1 MTKVNVI
8 LMLIMINSYTKI
20 SGAQSL
26 DVIDFEMVQQL
37 SKQIGGK
44 LLDIAETV
52 TKRSEVQESFS
63 QAKVV
68 SKNGKKIV
76 EEIAKDLHS
85 LLHLRIEAVK
95 RIALEVQKMPKVSDN
110 ATMYANYTFRNIR
123 KRDKHKK
130 QIDEERDA
138 RNLRLEQMSQE
149 PNYTKKKKPNFDAP
163 VCIKSDIKDL
173 DGDGEDDDDDDE
185 KISTFSEDVDIKSK
199 EAGVFV
205 PLDVYDKDIN
215 ITKIIH
221 RSRSIDKA
229 FEANY
234 KDDPTI
240 GWQYFCNS
248 SGLFRHYPATSW
260 DFYPMNI
267 YDCRMRHWFTNAAT
281 SSKDIIILIEQSGSM
296 VGTRLDIAIDVVRN
310 ILDTLTINDFVNVF
324 SFNDT
329 IRPII
334 ECRNI
339 SDKLIQATSSNIFE
353 LKQALG
359 NIEAEDQTDLA
370 EALNHTFKLLSETR
384 EKGSHCNQ
392 AIMLITDGMEYNE
405 TIQTI
410 FKSNNWD
417 KGNPVRVF
425 SYLIG
430 EMIPEHDYEQVK
442 LMACENR
449 GYYVQI
455 DTKTETREQVLKYLP
470 VMARPLALNRTQN
483 PIIWSAVYAD
493 IMDAYRITN
502 YDWNCKQRDM
512 QRARMVDYLKFYQYY
527 PCIRE
532 DDDDEDPPHR
542 KYVFMT
548 TVAMPAFEQDS
559 KSSSLHGVVGIDVP
573 LYEFERLFQ
582 QFRLG
587 VNGYAFVIDE
597 NGHIFAHPDFR
608 PFFQHELLKPSF
620 NSVDMV
626 EVELIDDSK
635 GVRDYNPELLAMR
648 KSMIDSNSGSNI
660 LPIVQH
666 YDDMR
671 RAMRFNRHY
680 YWKKIDQTPFTVVVT
695 FPGDAQNQIQIPE
708 HEANAM
714 KGSKLLSKYFQGSYR
729 LHPDWIYCR
738 TLKKNFEDIKL
749 GRIDPDDCEMSPEE
763 ELEYYFEKFDKSGWK
778 WKTTRNEKGAYK
790 CDQRLVQA
798 LMYDAKAT
806 VNFPNEPSK
815 KSNDFRTI
823 FKKYKLYS
831 SFISTHSG
839 LLRFKIFEDDE
850 LENKKLSEEFGN
862 SFKNSIDEDW
872 YKHTVEFNRHEKS
885 DKKSFIYSLP
895 FDAQYQ
901 DRPLITVTSTVYAT
915 DGDENAPVAVVGF
928 QFPHEELENLFG
940 DKCAPHVEQ
949 TCYILDP
956 NAYIIADS
964 RREHKGKFFGSV
976 ENKLMKTLWDDNI
989 YKFVTV
995 YDYQGVCYEDRNVE
1009 YELLMNI
1016 VSSATTIFWHPL
1028 KHLWT
1033 TFIALLIS
1041 LKTLIVYAA
1050 RQSYIP
1056 NLMYP
1061 DPQYYYE
1068 DDKSSF
1074 CPYFEDGSF
1083 QRCLAEK
1090 GVTEKDNSTDEYEE
1104 CLKNFTKRH
1113 DKCRDGL
1120 LWSEFIRKRH
1130 LNRTR
1135 PIKCDKFNQVFV
1147 LNLDASNFSRPY
1159 NKCERPFVVQRI
1171 ANSNLI
1177 LLIKKSECERNGQPF
1192 EFFDE
1197 PSNVSNYT
1205 GMAGLFCEKL
1215 QSSLYRKHS
1224 RSCFTHHVNV
1234 SSYFVDFRCLG
1245 IRLVSLLSLVSC
1257 YRANDYEDISNPPF

>member
-8 LMLIMINSYTKI
+8 LVLIMINFYTKI

-26 DVIDFEMVQQL
+26 DAIDFEMVQQL

-85 LLHLRIEAVK
+85 FLHLRIDAVK
-95 RIALEVQKMPKVSDN
+95 RIALEVQKIPKIQDN
-110 ATMYANYTFRNIR
+110 STMFANYTFRNIR
-123 KRDKHKK
+123 QRDKHKK
-130 QIDEERDA
+130 ELDKEKEA
-138 RNLRLEQMSQE
+138 KNLRLEQLSQE
-149 PNYTKKKKPNFDAP
+149 TNYTKKRKPNFDAP

-173 DGDGEDDDDDDE
+173 DGDGEDDDDDKE
-185 KISTFSEDVDIKSK
+185 KISSFSEEVDIKSK

-205 PLDVYDKDIN
+205 PVDVYDKDIN

-221 RSRSIDKA
+221 RSKSIDKA

-234 KDDPTI
+234 KEDPTI

-260 DFYPMNI
+260 NFYPMNI

-334 ECRNI
+334 ECKNI
-339 SDKLIQATSSNIFE
+339 SDKLIQATSANIFE

-370 EALNHTFKLLSETR
+370 EALNHTFKLLSQTR
-384 EKGSHCNQ
+384 ERGSHCNQ
-392 AIMLITDGMEYNE
+392 AIMLITDGMEYNK
-405 TIQTI
+405 TIQDI
-410 FKSNNWD
+410 FKVNNWD
-417 KGNPVRVF
+417 KGNQVRVF

-512 QRARMVDYLKFYQYY
+512 QRARMVDYLKHYQYY
-527 PCIRE
+527 PCIRQDE
-532 DDDDEDPPHR
+532 DDDDPPSR

-548 TVAMPAFEQDS
+548 TVAMPAFEQDT

-597 NGHIFAHPDFR
+597 NGYIFAHPDFR

-635 GVRDYNPELLAMR
+635 TARDFNPGLLAMR
-648 KSMIDSNSGSNI
+648 KSMIDNNLGSNI

-666 YDDMR
+666 YDDMH

-695 FPGDAQNQIQIPE
+695 FPGDAQNQIQIPD
-708 HEANAM
+708 HE
-714 KGSKLLSKYFQGSYR
+714 KGSKSILKYFQGNYR
-729 LHPDWIYCR
+729 LHPEWIYCR
-738 TLKKNFEDIKL
+738 SLRKNFEDIKL
-749 GRIDPDDCEMSPEE
+749 GQIDPDDCEMSPEE
-763 ELEYYFEKFDKSGWK
+763 ELEYYIEKFEKSGWK
-778 WKTTRNEKGAYK
+778 WKTGRNEKGAYK
-790 CDQRLVQA
+790 CDQKLVQA
-798 LMYDAKAT
+798 VMFDAKAT
-806 VNFPNEPSK
+806 EKFPQI
-815 KSNDFRTI
+815 KSSEIKPI
-823 FKKYKLYS
+823 FKKYKIYS
-831 SFISTHSG
+831 TFISTHSG

-850 LENKKLSEEFGN
+850 LENKKLSDEFGN

-872 YKHTVEFNRHEKS
+872 YKHAVEFNRHES
-885 DKKSFIYSLP
+885 LDKKSFIYSLP
-895 FDAQYQ
+895 FDAQHQ
-901 DRPLITVTSTVYAT
+901 DHPLITVTSTVYAT
-915 DGDENAPVAVVGF
+915 NGDESAPVAVVGF

-949 TCYILDP
+949 TCYILDS

-964 RREHKGKFFGSV
+964 RRQHKGKFFGSV
-976 ENKLMKTLWDDNI
+976 ENILMNTLMVDNI

-995 YDYQGVCYEDRNVE
+995 YDYQGVCYEDRNIE

-1041 LKTLIVYAA
+1041 LKNIIVDAVSRTYV
-1050 RQSYIP
+1050 P

-1061 DPQYYYE
+1061 DPQYYYK
-1068 DDKSSF
+1068 DDKSAF
-1074 CPYFEDGSF
+1074 CPHLDDGSF
-1083 QRCLAEK
+1083 ERCLTEN
-1090 GVTEKDNSTDEYEE
+1090 GVKEKDNTTDEYKKCMENLAE
-1104 CLKNFTKRH
+1104 RLR
-1113 DKCRDGL
+1113 KCRMGP
-1120 LWSEFIRKRH
+1120 LWSEFMLKRH
-1130 LNRTR
+1130 FNRTR
-1135 PIKCDKFNQVFV
+1135 PIKCDKFNQVYM

-1177 LLIKKSECERNGQPF
+1177 LLIKKSDCEKNGQLF
-1192 EFFDE
+1192 EIYNE
-1197 PSNVSNYT
+1197 PSNVINYA
-1205 GMAGLFCEKL
+1205 GNEGLFCEKL
-1215 QSSLYRKHS
+1215 QKPLYRKHS
-1224 RSCFTHHVNV
+1224 KSCYTHHTNEPKPLFDGDRTFCGRGNRIELKGKIVV
-1234 SSYFVDFRCLG
+1234 
-1245 IRLVSLLSLVSC
+1245 ITSLILMMLK
-1257 YRANDYEDISNPPF
+1257 FL